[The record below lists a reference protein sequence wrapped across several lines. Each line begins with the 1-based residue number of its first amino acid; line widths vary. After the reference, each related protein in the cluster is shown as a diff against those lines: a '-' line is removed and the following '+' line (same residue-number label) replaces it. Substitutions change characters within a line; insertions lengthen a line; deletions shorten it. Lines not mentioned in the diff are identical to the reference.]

1 MAKDRKEYEYWG
13 KRAHEFDAATSH
25 VVGKETQQATKHWL
39 ENQFKGTEVVLELG
53 CGTGH
58 FSEAIAGKARHL
70 TATDR
75 SLEMLELVKRR
86 LEPLKDVTVRREDCY
101 HTSFPDGLFDVVFL
115 GNVIHIVDRPV
126 DVLIEGRRVLKPGGS
141 IVLADSTSYG
151 MTFRSKLAMG
161 IRYLGKF
168 GIPPKENRIVSPDDL
183 ARLLD
188 AAGFLVEESRL
199 IEKETHVVCLRGR
212 RPL

>member
-1 MAKDRKEYEYWG
+1 MAIDKKEYEYWG

-25 VVGKETQQATKHWL
+25 VVGKETQQATQHWL
-39 ENQFKGTEVVLELG
+39 ENQFKGTEAVLELG

-86 LEPLKDVTVRREDCY
+86 LEPLKNITIKREDCY
-101 HTSFPDGLFDVVFL
+101 HTSFPDSLFDVVIL
-115 GNVIHIVDRPV
+115 GNVIHILSQPV
-126 DVLIEGRRVLKPGGS
+126 NVLNESRRVLKHGGS
-141 IVLADSTSYG
+141 ILLVDATSYG
-151 MTFRSKLAMG
+151 MPFWSKLAMG
-161 IRYLGKF
+161 MRYLRKF

-183 ARLLD
+183 ARLLG
-188 AAGFLVEESRL
+188 AAGFLVEESVL
-199 IEKETHVVCLRGR
+199 IQKETHVVCVRGR

>member
-1 MAKDRKEYEYWG
+1 M
-13 KRAHEFDAATSH
+13 
-25 VVGKETQQATKHWL
+25 
-39 ENQFKGTEVVLELG
+39 
-53 CGTGH
+53 
-58 FSEAIAGKARHL
+58 
-70 TATDR
+70 
-75 SLEMLELVKRR
+75 
-86 LEPLKDVTVRREDCY
+86 
-101 HTSFPDGLFDVVFL
+101 
-115 GNVIHIVDRPV
+115 
-126 DVLIEGRRVLKPGGS
+126 DVLTEGYRVLKPGGS

-151 MTFRSKLAMG
+151 MSFRSKLAMG

-199 IEKETHVVCLRGR
+199 VEEETNVVCLRGR